1 MRKLNK
7 KQVELLKQYPDVW
20 AVDDLPYKIR
30 QELESLNDYET
41 LWQDA
46 NRFLWDQ
53 YLVGN
58 PDHFFQSLW

>member
-7 KQVELLKQYPDVW
+7 KQVELLKQYPNVNGADN
-20 AVDDLPYKIR
+20 LPYEAWK
-30 QELESLNDYET
+30 ELECLNDYET

-53 YLVGN
+53 YFADN
-58 PDHFFQSLW
+58 PDHFVRSL